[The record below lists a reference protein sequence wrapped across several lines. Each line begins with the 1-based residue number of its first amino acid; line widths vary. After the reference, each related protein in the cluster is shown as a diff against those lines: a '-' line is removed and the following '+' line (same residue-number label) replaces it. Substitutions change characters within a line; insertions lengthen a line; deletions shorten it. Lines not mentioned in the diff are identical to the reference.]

1 MPVPMPGSRFAVCAA
16 ATLLLAGGPGRS
28 AGALAQTPN
37 PFTDA
42 TGLTCTFKALATG
55 NWARGGDVSA
65 KTSTV
70 DFPLEFN
77 NLNVLDGSANAKG
90 NTGNLLITVMLVGG
104 NLHLVVTNTGGLLHL
119 TSVSASES
127 RPGFHKA
134 VHSRHELTE
143 SAVIIP
149 GYTSRPEQYLGE
161 CAVTKP

>member
-1 MPVPMPGSRFAVCAA
+1 MLGHRFVACTAA
-16 ATLLLAGGPGRS
+16 LLLTGGLAWNTS
-28 AGALAQTPN
+28 ALAQTPS

-55 NWARGGDVSA
+55 TWARGGDASA
-65 KTSTV
+65 KISAV

-77 NLNVLDGSANAKG
+77 NLNVLDGSANSKG

-127 RPGFHKA
+127 RPGFYKA

-149 GYTSRPEQYLGE
+149 GFTSRPEQYLGE
-161 CAVTKP
+161 CAIVKP